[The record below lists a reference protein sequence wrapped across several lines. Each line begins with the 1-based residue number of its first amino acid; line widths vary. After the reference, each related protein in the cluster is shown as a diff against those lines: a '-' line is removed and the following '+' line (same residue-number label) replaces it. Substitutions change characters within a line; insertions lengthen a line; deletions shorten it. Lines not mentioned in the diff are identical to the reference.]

1 MAENSIIKE
10 LFNIPEEQATGDNT
24 DANNISM
31 NDILEIIQD
40 TEIQD
45 KEFMLKQDDN
55 ICEQYCYG
63 TEYFYRSR
71 IKRCN

>member
-10 LFNIPEEQATGDNT
+10 LFNIREEQATGDNT

-40 TEIQD
+40 
-45 KEFMLKQDDN
+45 KVK
-55 ICEQYCYG
+55 
-63 TEYFYRSR
+63 
-71 IKRCN
+71 